1 MQKISKV
8 AGFQP
13 ADLFKH
19 NSFTCTIWESMSYD
33 DSAATLSL
41 NDNLITY
48 GVNFK
53 QILVNLTTE
62 FFD

>member
-19 NSFTCTIWESMSYD
+19 NSFTCT
-33 DSAATLSL
+33 SL
-41 NDNLITY
+41 GKYEL
-48 GVNFK
+48 
-53 QILVNLTTE
+53 
-62 FFD
+62 

>member
-1 MQKISKV
+1 
-8 AGFQP
+8 
-13 ADLFKH
+13 
-19 NSFTCTIWESMSYD
+19 MSYD